1 MARSE
6 GTDDTLN
13 WTRVLERANE
23 INLNEPKGEG
33 WRTMREIIAESPFGD
48 NKTRMLV
55 RTEVKAGRMDVYHG
69 TQTGPKEMPVRQRW
83 YRPKKF

>member
-1 MARSE
+1 
-6 GTDDTLN
+6 
-13 WTRVLERANE
+13 
-23 INLNEPKGEG
+23 
-33 WRTMREIIAESPFGD
+33 MREIIAESPFGD